1 MSYLLDAN
9 VVSELRKRD
18 HADSNVR
25 QWFAGV
31 EDAELFLSVL
41 TLGEIRRG
49 IESIRRRD
57 RARALALNRWFY
69 ALAAGYEAR
78 ILTVDQKVA
87 EEWGRLN
94 VPATVPVIDGL
105 LAATARVHGLTLVT
119 RNTKDV
125 ARTGASVLNPF
136 LSNADVE

>member
-1 MSYLLDAN
+1 VSYLLDSN
-9 VVSELRKRD
+9 VVSELRKRER
-18 HADSNVR
+18 ADPHVR
-25 QWFAGV
+25 EWFTGI

-49 IESIRRRD
+49 IESIHRRD
-57 RARALALNRWFY
+57 RARALALNRWFH
-69 ALAAGYEAR
+69 ALVAGYETR

-94 VPATVPVIDGL
+94 ASATFPAIDGL

-119 RNTKDV
+119 RNTKDI
-125 ARTGASVLNPF
+125 ARTGVSHHNPF
-136 LSNADVE
+136 LPPA